1 MSKSSSN
8 ASPHIALI
16 AVQVMFATWPVFGK
30 IVLRTIPS
38 LGLVGIRV
46 LGAAVA
52 LTALGLATRRLERI
66 AKSDWLLLVVSS
78 LLGVVFNQWLFVKGL
93 SLTTAVNATLL
104 GTTIPV
110 FTLLVSIFVGNDH
123 ASVRRVIG
131 ILLAG
136 AGVVY
141 LIGPDRASFS
151 HSSVVGDLL
160 IVLNS
165 LCYGTYIAISKR
177 LLSRYNALTVITWVF
192 IVGCVPTVP
201 VAAFSLTGVSF
212 GDVPGTVWLAV
223 AYIVLFATVVCY
235 YLNSWALARVP
246 PSTVAVYIYLQPLIA
261 FVLAPIVLGER
272 VNSRVIIASLL
283 VFAGVAVV
291 TSRGRTKAIEEVSE
305 HPEAFGH

>member
-1 MSKSSSN
+1 MSKPNSN
-8 ASPHIALI
+8 AAPHVALI

-38 LGLVGIRV
+38 VALVGMRV
-46 LGAAVA
+46 FGAAVA
-52 LTALGLATRRLERI
+52 LTAIGLATRRLERI
-66 AKSDWLLLVVSS
+66 ARADWLLLVASS
-78 LLGVVFNQWLFVKGL
+78 LLGVVLNQWLFVKGL

-110 FTLLVSIFVGNDH
+110 FTLLVSIALGNDR
-123 ASVRRVIG
+123 ASFRRIIG

-141 LIGPDRASFS
+141 LIGPERAAFS
-151 HSSVVGDLL
+151 HGSVIGDLL
-160 IVLNS
+160 IVVNS
-165 LCYGTYIAISKR
+165 LCYGTYIAMSKR
-177 LLSRYNALTVITWVF
+177 LLSRYNALTVITWIF

-201 VAAFSLTGVSF
+201 VAAFSLSQTPL
-212 GDVPGTVWLAV
+212 GDVPASVWLAV
-223 AYIVLFATVVCY
+223 VYIVLFATVVCY

-246 PSTVAVYIYLQPLIA
+246 PSTVAVYIYLQPLIT
-261 FVLAPIVLGER
+261 FVLAPAILGEK
-272 VNSRVIIASLL
+272 VESRVIIASLL

-291 TSRGRTKAIEEVSE
+291 TSRARSKAIEEVSE